1 MKFTDQKVLGF
12 SAFLS
17 PVQYASADMFGKCF
31 EFILGGG
38 QSSQIRLSSSACVG
52 RRQLPPNWR
61 FASLMA

>member
-1 MKFTDQKVLGF
+1 MKFTDQKLLEF

-17 PVQYASADMFGKCF
+17 PVQYASGEMFGKYF

-61 FASLMA
+61 FASVMA